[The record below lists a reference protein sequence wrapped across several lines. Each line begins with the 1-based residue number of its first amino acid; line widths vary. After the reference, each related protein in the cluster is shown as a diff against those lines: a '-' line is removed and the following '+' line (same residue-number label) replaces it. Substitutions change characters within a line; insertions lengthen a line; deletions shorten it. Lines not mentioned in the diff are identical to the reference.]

1 MKTAV
6 IIAFS
11 YNYGNSY
18 SNDMAEYYN
27 DQVPLPGIII
37 DLFLIYEFV
46 KANKYKRIVVF
57 TDIFSDINIDE
68 IITSVTKG
76 YVNSQIFTL
85 IQDLKQRNE
94 IIFYQNIDH
103 FTRNF
108 KQVLSKASHLFLYY
122 TGHSKVNHLVMPSVQ
137 NYCIMGQ
144 EPENPKIDNTEF
156 MELIL
161 KHCPEDCQ
169 MLMLFD
175 CCNGSNFNLPF
186 YLDKDGVYHNTDINT
201 CFYTQRD
208 IICFVSSMHDES
220 SHCTFE
226 GSPFTRLV
234 IKQLKN
240 REAKCWSEVLF
251 NVQDKLTHI
260 VNNQTVCLY
269 SSLPN
274 LTYIWSWLNFNS
286 NLHLYWDNN
295 FKILDIKVVGKI

>member
-18 SNDMAEYYN
+18 SNDITEHYT

-68 IITSVTKG
+68 IINPVTKG

-103 FTRNF
+103 FNDNF
-108 KQVLSKASHLFLYY
+108 KQILSKASHLFLYY
-122 TGHSKVNHLVMPSVQ
+122 TGHAKPDHLVMPNLQ

-144 EPENPKIDNTEF
+144 EPEQPKINNTDF
-156 MELIL
+156 IELIL
-161 KHCPEDCQ
+161 KNCPTDCQ

-175 CCNGSNFNLPF
+175 CCNGSNFKLPF
-186 YLDKDGVYHNTDINT
+186 YLNHQGVFHNTDINT
-201 CFYTQRD
+201 CFYTERD
-208 IICFVSSMHDES
+208 IICFVSSMQDES
-220 SHCTFE
+220 SHCTCE

-234 IKQLKN
+234 IKQLQNKQT
-240 REAKCWSEVLF
+240 RTWSEILF

-274 LTYIWSWLNFNS
+274 LNYIWSWLNFNS

-295 FKILDIKVVGKI
+295 FKLLDIKVVGNI